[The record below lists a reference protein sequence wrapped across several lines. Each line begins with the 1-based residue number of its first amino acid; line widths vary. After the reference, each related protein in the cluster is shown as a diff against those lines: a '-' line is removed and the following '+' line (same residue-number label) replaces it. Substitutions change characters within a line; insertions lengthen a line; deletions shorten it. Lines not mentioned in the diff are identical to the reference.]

1 MERLTE
7 WVKDCPEP
15 EEIYRVWVK
24 DHDYIVAARRLAEY
38 EDTGLTPDEVEH
50 LKVSEMG
57 KAIANITEFNGVPIQ
72 RLKEL
77 AAAEKSGDIMTARH
91 AEWEWFDE
99 LNGNPLEGQDRDWGW
114 RCSGC
119 KTALPDDYDDP
130 DCKPKIKY
138 CPECG
143 AKMDGGSDKGD
154 YGI

>member
-15 EEIYRVWVK
+15 EESYGVWVK
-24 DHDYIVAARRLAEY
+24 DHDYIAAARRLAEY
-38 EDTGLTPDEVEH
+38 EDTGLTPDEVEY
-50 LKVSEMG
+50 LKVYEMG
-57 KAIANITEFNGVPIQ
+57 KAIANITEFDGVPIQ

-77 AAAEKSGDIMTARH
+77 ATAEKSGDVMTARH

-119 KTALPDDYDDP
+119 KTVLPDDYDDP
-130 DCKPKIKY
+130 DCKPKMKY
-138 CPECG
+138 CSECG
-143 AKMDGGSDKGD
+143 AKMDGGAEENG
-154 YGI
+154 